1 MRIRNQGTLWAIFLL
16 LAGLFLLL
24 KNLAMFDPWGD
35 AIWGGLFA
43 VTGLV
48 FLGAFIIDPR
58 QWWRSIPGFILIS
71 IGALI
76 LLQWQKINL
85 GDWRASLV
93 LFGIALGFWSVLLAH
108 NENWWA
114 AIPAGVLTE
123 LGVLRGLEHRLDAT
137 TWLAAFLGGLGLVFA
152 LMYLLRERDTR
163 WAAIPAV
170 ALILVA
176 ITTLATTVAANLQV
190 VIRFWP
196 ILLMVGALGLLMGAL
211 QRTPATTSPEPALP
225 KPASPTIKAAP
236 AKGKGMAPKGPQPK
250 PPAGQEPPLV
260 SVSGA
265 PDEEKPIDIYELLK
279 QQPAET
285 APESPPPPNPAPDE
299 PGQ

>member
-1 MRIRNQGTLWAIFLL
+1 MRIRNQGTIWAIFLL

-24 KNLAMFDPWGD
+24 KNLAVFDPWGE

-43 VTGLV
+43 ATGLA
-48 FLGAFIIDPR
+48 FLGAFIVDPR

-85 GDWRASLV
+85 GEWRASIV

-123 LGVLRGLEHRLDAT
+123 LGVLRGLENRLDAT
-137 TWLAAFLGGLGLVFA
+137 VWLAVFLGALGLVFG

-176 ITTLATTVAANLQV
+176 ITTLSTTVAVNLQPA
-190 VIRFWP
+190 IRFWP
-196 ILLMVGALGLLMGAL
+196 ILLMVGGLGLLIGTL
-211 QRTPATTSPEPALP
+211 QRTPAPAPEAPL
-225 KPASPTIKAAP
+225 KPVPQTLKAAP
-236 AKGKGMAPKGPQPK
+236 AKGKGMAPKGAQPK
-250 PPAGQEPPLV
+250 APAGQEPPLV
-260 SVSGA
+260 PVSGPA
-265 PDEEKPIDIYELLK
+265 VEEKPIDIYDLLK
-279 QQPAET
+279 QQPPEPPLET
-285 APESPPPPNPAPDE
+285 PPPPKPAPDE
-299 PGQ
+299 PVQ

>member
-1 MRIRNQGTLWAIFLL
+1 MRIRNQGTLWAVFLL

-24 KNLAMFDPWGD
+24 KNLAVFDPWGE

-43 VTGLV
+43 ATGLV
-48 FLGAFIIDPR
+48 FLGAFIVDPR

-85 GDWRASLV
+85 GEWRASIV

-123 LGVLRGLEHRLDAT
+123 LGVLRGLENRLDAT
-137 TWLAAFLGGLGLVFA
+137 TWLAAFLGALGLVFG

-176 ITTLATTVAANLQV
+176 ITTLATTVAVNLQYA
-190 VIRFWP
+190 IRFWP
-196 ILLMVGALGLLMGAL
+196 ILLMVGGLGLLIGTL
-211 QRTPATTSPEPALP
+211 QRTPAAAPGTEP
-225 KPASPTIKAAP
+225 KPVSQTVKGAP
-236 AKGKGMAPKGPQPK
+236 ARGKAMAPKGPQPK

-260 SVSGA
+260 PVSG
-265 PDEEKPIDIYELLK
+265 PVVEEKPIDIYELLK
-279 QQPAET
+279 QQPAEPPLET
-285 APESPPPPNPAPDE
+285 PPPPKPAPDE
-299 PGQ
+299 PVQ

>member
-1 MRIRNQGTLWAIFLL
+1 MHIRNQGTIWAIFLL

-24 KNLAMFDPWGD
+24 KNLAVFDPWGE

-43 VTGLV
+43 AVGLV

-58 QWWRSIPGFILIS
+58 QWWRSIPGFVLAS

-85 GDWRASLV
+85 GNWRASIV

-108 NENWWA
+108 SENWWA

-123 LGVLRGLEHRLDAT
+123 LGVLLGLENRLDPT
-137 TWLAAFLGGLGLVFA
+137 LWLAAFLGGLGLVFA

-176 ITTLATTVAANLQV
+176 ITILATSVAANLQV
-190 VIRFWP
+190 AIRFWP
-196 ILLMVGALGLLMGAL
+196 ILLIVGGLGLLIGTL
-211 QRTPATTSPEPALP
+211 QRPTAP
-225 KPASPTIKAAP
+225 SPTTTTPVPPPGKAVP
-236 AKGKGMAPKGPQPK
+236 PKGKGPMQKAPQPK
-250 PPAGQEPPLV
+250 PPAGPEPPLV
-260 SVSGA
+260 PLSSPPV
-265 PDEEKPIDIYELLK
+265 EEQPVDIYELLK

-285 APESPPPPNPAPDE
+285 PPPQKSGPDKPSE
-299 PGQ
+299 